1 MRFYDYI
8 TEFIFVED
16 KPEQADI
23 IFVPGGPYPDSAR
36 YAARLYQQGFA
47 PYIMPSGK
55 YSILKGQLE
64 LPEELWT
71 ELALRNA
78 EAQRDESESK
88 IQAGNREKQFSSI
101 EDLNEIS
108 SVPERISVLQRCIRT
123 ESDYLCEVMRQ
134 AGVPDSALIGED
146 QAAYT
151 YENAI
156 YSRKKLETLG
166 IRIGKAILCCQAF
179 HARRCLLYY
188 KEQFPEV
195 EFLVCPVVTRGISR
209 DNWYQNEQGI
219 DTVLGEVERCG
230 GQFHEIMR
238 QHMNAEG

>member
-1 MRFYDYI
+1 MQFYDYI

-16 KPEQADI
+16 EPAKADI

-36 YAARLYQQGFA
+36 HAAKLYQQGFA
-47 PYIMPSGK
+47 SYIMPSGK

-64 LPEELWT
+64 LPEELWQ
-71 ELALRNA
+71 ELAGGNISDLRN
-78 EAQRDESESK
+78 
-88 IQAGNREKQFSSI
+88 
-101 EDLNEIS
+101 
-108 SVPERISVLQRCIRT
+108 RICT

-134 AGVPDSALIGED
+134 AGVPDSALLGEN
-146 QAAYT
+146 QATYT

-156 YSRKKLETLG
+156 YSCKKLESLG
-166 IRIGKAILCCQAF
+166 IQVKKAILCCQAF
-179 HARRCLLYY
+179 HARRSLLYY

-209 DNWYQNEQGI
+209 ENWYRSELGI
-219 DTVLGEVERCG
+219 DTVLGEVDRCG

-238 QHMNAEG
+238 QHMKWNR

>member
-1 MRFYDYI
+1 MQFYDYI

-16 KPEQADI
+16 EPAKADI

-36 YAARLYQQGFA
+36 HAAKLYRQGFA

-64 LPEELWT
+64 LPEELWQ
-71 ELALRNA
+71 ELADGNAEEQIVGLRN
-78 EAQRDESESK
+78 
-88 IQAGNREKQFSSI
+88 
-101 EDLNEIS
+101 
-108 SVPERISVLQRCIRT
+108 RICT

-146 QAAYT
+146 QATYT

-156 YSRKKLETLG
+156 YSRKKLESLG
-166 IRIGKAILCCQAF
+166 IQIKKAILCCQAF
-179 HARRCLLYY
+179 HARRSLLYY
-188 KEQFPEV
+188 KEQFPDV

-209 DNWYQNEQGI
+209 ENWYRTEQGI

-238 QHMNAEG
+238 QHMK

>member
-1 MRFYDYI
+1 MQFYDYI

-16 KPEQADI
+16 EPAKADI

-36 YAARLYQQGFA
+36 HAAKLYRQGFA

-64 LPEELWT
+64 LPEELWQ
-71 ELALRNA
+71 ELADGNAEEQIVGLRN
-78 EAQRDESESK
+78 
-88 IQAGNREKQFSSI
+88 
-101 EDLNEIS
+101 
-108 SVPERISVLQRCIRT
+108 RICT

-134 AGVPDSALIGED
+134 AGVPDSALIGEN
-146 QAAYT
+146 QATYT

-156 YSRKKLETLG
+156 YSRKKLESLG
-166 IRIGKAILCCQAF
+166 IQIKKAILCCQAF
-179 HARRCLLYY
+179 HARRSLLYY
-188 KEQFPEV
+188 KEQFPDV

-209 DNWYQNEQGI
+209 ENWYRTEQGI

-238 QHMNAEG
+238 QHMK